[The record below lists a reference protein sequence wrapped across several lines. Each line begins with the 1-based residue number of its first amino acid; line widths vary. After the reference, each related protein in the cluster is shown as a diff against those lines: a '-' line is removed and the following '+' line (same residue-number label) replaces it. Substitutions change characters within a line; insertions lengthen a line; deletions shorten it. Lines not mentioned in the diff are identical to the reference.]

1 MGESLAAQRH
11 NIVKSKP
18 AKIHVPSALRNCRL
32 KIVSQFWSDFNTKQ
46 FESTKLLITAYAQL
60 GNCYLVHG
68 DFVGFVSQGVQ

>member
-1 MGESLAAQRH
+1 MGESLTAQRH

-18 AKIHVPSALRNCRL
+18 AEVYVPSALSNCRL

-60 GNCYLVHG
+60 GNCYFVHG
-68 DFVGFVSQGVQ
+68 VFVRFVSQDVQ